1 MPLLKYTL
9 EEEVHSQNCT
19 CSSCTEKN

>member
-9 EEEVHSQNCT
+9 
-19 CSSCTEKN
+19 